1 MSEINSISIATFVD
15 WKGSLLPILIK
26 PEDSLSDIKK
36 KISIETGIDANHQKL
51 VASQLSKNVPKMSTA
66 LKSQWFQ
73 QETCKPISSIKYFIL
88 KDIRGL

>member
-1 MSEINSISIATFVD
+1 MSVTNSISIATFID
-15 WKGSLLPILIK
+15 WKGSLLPILLK

-36 KISIETGIDANHQKL
+36 KIYVKTGIDVNHQKL
-51 VASQLSKNVPKMSTA
+51 VASQLSRNAPKMSGS

-73 QETCKPISSIKYFIL
+73 QETCKPMSSVKYFIL